1 MKENIL
7 RMNELRKC
15 REENINK
22 LTKLLRLLVKTEW
35 SIISSA
41 SEKEDNI
48 SKLAAKSISEASSCI
63 QTAISQMISTE
74 TNHKIKEQ
82 SLKKVDK
89 AEATIRSLKKV
100 LVNKK
105 Q

>member
-48 SKLAAKSISEASSCI
+48 SK
-63 QTAISQMISTE
+63 
-74 TNHKIKEQ
+74 
-82 SLKKVDK
+82 
-89 AEATIRSLKKV
+89 
-100 LVNKK
+100 
-105 Q
+105 